1 MSQKASLAF
10 GVVDEQSN
18 RGRQAFRLMLRTAVV
33 RAHRRMQEVELL
45 GKVSLQ
51 VLHRLSLAYAC
62 DVHMLCGPDGGER
75 TTVAGVTVIGGVEQP
90 GLW

>member
-1 MSQKASLAF
+1 
-10 GVVDEQSN
+10 
-18 RGRQAFRLMLRTAVV
+18 
-33 RAHRRMQEVELL
+33 MQEVELL